1 MILIGLTGSIGMG
14 KSTTSAIFQ
23 AAGVPVYDADAAV
36 HRLYAGDAVAP
47 VGALFP
53 EAIINQRIDRAILS
67 RLVLG
72 QQKALRNL
80 EAIVHPLVA
89 ADRKHFIECC
99 RTAGAPAALL
109 DIPLLFETGGDRT
122 VDIIVVVST
131 TLDEQQ
137 KRVLARKDMTTEK
150 FMAIKAKQLPD
161 EEKRRRAHFVVDT
174 GRGVEYARRQV
185 DSFLRALRL

>member
-14 KSTTSAIFQ
+14 KSTTSAIFRT
-23 AAGVPVYDADAAV
+23 AGIPVYDADAAV
-36 HRLYAGDAVAP
+36 HRLYAGHAVGP

-53 EAIINQRIDRAILS
+53 EAIVNQRIDRFILS
-67 RLVLG
+67 SLVLG
-72 QQKALRNL
+72 QPEALQNL

-89 ADRKHFIECC
+89 ADRQHFIEDC
-99 RTAGAPAALL
+99 RTAGAQAALL

-150 FMAIKAKQLPD
+150 FMAIRAKQMPD

-185 DSFLRALRL
+185 ESFLRAIRL